1 MNTEPPTFHNN
12 EVRSLLNPPM
22 SKPPITFQYKLFR
35 IADVVAL
42 FRHTTTPLPDAY
54 LAESA
59 DGDLAHIRLALSQG
73 YRWIRTEGEF
83 AIFEQTHPAWSATLP
98 PHIVAAVNKFRA
110 VPHHAATH

>member
-1 MNTEPPTFHNN
+1 
-12 EVRSLLNPPM
+12 M
-22 SKPPITFQYKLFR
+22 SKAPITFQYKLFR

-59 DGDLAHIRLALSQG
+59 DSDLAHIRLALSQG

-83 AIFEQTHPAWSATLP
+83 AIFEQACPDSSANMP
-98 PHIVAAVNKFRA
+98 PHIAAAVNKFRA
-110 VPHHAATH
+110 APHHVATH